1 MKQKERFVYVV
12 EAYQNLHSVGFSR
25 PAGTDPMPVPLAK
38 AKVYIQKSGAQ
49 ARADRLN
56 GSTAGITWV
65 VTPIKLNLNDPE
77 ERFCLVA
84 DNSGHRYTIPVR
96 LIDEWCRVAL
106 LPENDPLSWDVP
118 VWATRVEGALTFT
131 DPQT

>member
-12 EAYQNLHSVGFSR
+12 EAYQNLRSVGFSR
-25 PAGTDPMPVPLAK
+25 PAGTDPMPVPFDK
-38 AKVYIQKSGAQ
+38 AKVYIQETGAH
-49 ARADRLN
+49 ARSVRLN

-65 VTPIKLNLNDPE
+65 VTPIKLNLNDQE
-77 ERFCLVA
+77 ERFCLVS

-96 LIDEWCRVAL
+96 LIDEWCKFAA

-118 VWATRVEGALTFT
+118 YWATRVDGTLTFA